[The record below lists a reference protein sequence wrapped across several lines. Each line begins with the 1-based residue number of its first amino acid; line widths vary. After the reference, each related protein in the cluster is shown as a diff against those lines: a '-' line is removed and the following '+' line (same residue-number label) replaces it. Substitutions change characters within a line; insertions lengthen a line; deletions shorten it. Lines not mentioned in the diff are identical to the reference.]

1 MGIVK
6 ATETGLA
13 PKGFPESRSIYKN
26 DEVKLYSKPT
36 EKEEVSKLVG
46 CEDDM
51 EEMDVIYLDRTFS
64 TETHI
69 LGDIFVPSYLKVH
82 LREPPAS
89 LGEHCL
95 ADIMTKFAPGNLPL
109 SVTMNNITRGASVTK
124 DDSILM
130 NESNLKI
137 VAEVDYTV
145 AYVTIFD
152 PQSNSRGKQEAREIP
167 DFMKIRV
174 RPIRQQSLPVTG
186 DVLSF
191 RKPSSRLF
199 QLTLSQYSR
208 LYVPESEDEYQDIGL
223 CDQAEEPRLPP
234 RSADHPSRS
243 YCGPPMPHHHKG
255 RFPPQ
260 TKNLDSNSTPTS
272 AVGRPPLSLPTPK
285 SKSGHTT
292 PKILGK
298 LPPTPDE
305 VNSNTLPRQQRP

>member
-46 CEDDM
+46 CEEDM
-51 EEMDVIYLDRTFS
+51 EEMDVVYLDRTFS
-64 TETHI
+64 TETDI

-95 ADIMTKFAPGNLPL
+95 SDIMTKFAPGNLPL
-109 SVTMNNITRGASVTK
+109 SVIMNNIARGASVTK

-130 NESNLKI
+130 NESTLKI

-152 PQSNSRGKQEAREIP
+152 PQSTSRGRQEAKEIP

-186 DVLSF
+186 DVLNF
-191 RKPSSRLF
+191 RKPSPRLF
-199 QLTLSQYSR
+199 QLTLNQYSR
-208 LYVPESEDEYQDIGL
+208 LYEPESEDEYQDISEQG
-223 CDQAEEPRLPP
+223 EEPRLPP
-234 RSADHPSRS
+234 RSKDHPSRR
-243 YCGPPMPHHHKG
+243 YCGPHMPHHHKG

-260 TKNLDSNSTPTS
+260 IGNIEINSPPPS
-272 AVGRPPLSLPTPK
+272 SVGRTPLSLPTPK
-285 SKSGHTT
+285 TMSTPTT
-292 PKILGK
+292 PTILGK
-298 LPPTPDE
+298 LPPVPDE
-305 VNSNTLPRQQRP
+305 VNSNTLPRQQKP